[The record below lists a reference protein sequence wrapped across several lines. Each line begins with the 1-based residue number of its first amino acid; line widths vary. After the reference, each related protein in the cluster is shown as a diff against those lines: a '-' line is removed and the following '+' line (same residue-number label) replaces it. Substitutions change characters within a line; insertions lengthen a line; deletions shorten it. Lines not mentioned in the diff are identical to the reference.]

1 MNLMRAA
8 SRNDMKLL
16 LMFAL
21 SLLPVVRP
29 GLISASTLAPA
40 AAFDVQACYRGC
52 RGNQQCQENCE
63 NRQFEGQRPASNTEQ
78 CTVRNGRRECVTKLV
93 PADD

>member
-1 MNLMRAA
+1 MRRGNLTIALALGFAA
-8 SRNDMKLL
+8 ICFD
-16 LMFAL
+16 ATVA
-21 SLLPVVRP
+21 PV
-29 GLISASTLAPA
+29 

-63 NRQFEGQRPASNTEQ
+63 NRQFEGRRPAGNSEQ

>member
-1 MNLMRAA
+1 MTRGKLMIAFGFGLAA
-8 SRNDMKLL
+8 ACFD
-16 LMFAL
+16 A
-21 SLLPVVRP
+21 
-29 GLISASTLAPA
+29 TLAPA
-40 AAFDVQACYRGC
+40 VAFDVQACYRGC

-63 NRQFEGQRPASNTEQ
+63 NRQFEGRRPAGNSEQ

>member
-1 MNLMRAA
+1 MTRGKLMI
-8 SRNDMKLL
+8 
-16 LMFAL
+16 AL
-21 SLLPVVRP
+21 GF
-29 GLISASTLAPA
+29 GLAVACIDATLAPA
-40 AAFDVQACYRGC
+40 GAFDVQACYRGC

-63 NRQFEGQRPASNTEQ
+63 NRQFEAQKPAGNREQ